1 MKLVLP
7 IVLLLVNFAHAKG
20 KPKDSDY
27 QPGTLVSF
35 RTVTTGSS
43 CSGST
48 DGNVEDSGNVSATT
62 RSNCQN
68 TTARIYTIHVG
79 EQNLTVE
86 PGVTGKK
93 KAVGMATLGWS
104 FVFDKG
110 CVLRDQ
116 LPGAAIEVRSD
127 PSGLYIRVGKK
138 ESKFK
143 IVGAQ

>member
-1 MKLVLP
+1 MVLP

-20 KPKDSDY
+20 KSKVSDY

-35 RTVTTGSS
+35 RTTTTGSS

-48 DGNVEDSGNVSATT
+48 DGKVEDSGNVSATT
-62 RSNCQN
+62 TSNCQN
-68 TTARIYTIHVG
+68 TTARIYMIHVG
-79 EQNLTVE
+79 EQTLSVE
-86 PGVTGKK
+86 PAMTGKK

-110 CVLRDQ
+110 SVLRDQ
-116 LPGAAIEVRSD
+116 LPGAVIEVRSD
-127 PSGLYIRVGKK
+127 PSGLYIRVGKN

-143 IVGAQ
+143 VVGAQ

>member
-1 MKLVLP
+1 MKMVLP

-35 RTVTTGSS
+35 RTATTGSS

-48 DGNVEDSGNVSATT
+48 DGKVEDSGNVSATT
-62 RSNCQN
+62 TSNCQN
-68 TTARIYTIHVG
+68 TTVRIYTIHVG
-79 EQNLTVE
+79 EQTLSVE
-86 PGVTGKK
+86 PAMTGKK

-104 FVFDKG
+104 VVLDKG
-110 CVLRDQ
+110 SVLRDQ
-116 LPGAAIEVRSD
+116 LPGAVIKVRSD
-127 PSGLYIRVGKK
+127 PSGLYVRVGKK

-143 IVGAQ
+143 VVGAE